1 MTIMKWLVIKMALLP
16 WSKLKK
22 VFAILKSSLSPNQI
36 AFSFSLG
43 VFARVPP
50 MGLHVIIPI
59 TIALLVRG
67 SFRAFL
73 LSMGLFKLI
82 SIGLAPAS
90 YSIGRFLL
98 DANRGLD
105 SMWRALTRLPVAA
118 PMGYNRYLLLGGL
131 AVALLMAI
139 PFS

>member
-1 MTIMKWLVIKMALLP
+1 
-16 WSKLKK
+16 
-22 VFAILKSSLSPNQI
+22 
-36 AFSFSLG
+36 
-43 VFARVPP
+43 
-50 MGLHVIIPI
+50 
-59 TIALLVRG
+59 
-67 SFRAFL
+67 
-73 LSMGLFKLI
+73 MGLFKLI